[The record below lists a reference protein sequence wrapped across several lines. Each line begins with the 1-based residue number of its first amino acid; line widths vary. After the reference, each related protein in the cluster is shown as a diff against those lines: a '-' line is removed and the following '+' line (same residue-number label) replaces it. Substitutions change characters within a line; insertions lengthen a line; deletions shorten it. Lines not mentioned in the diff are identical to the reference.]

1 MILTLDIGNTNIK
14 TALFDGKEMR
24 YYWRMSTNIQK
35 SSDEYG
41 IVLVNL
47 FQHVGVRPEEVEG
60 IMISSVVP
68 TINFT
73 IEHMCQNYFGQTP
86 LFVVPGIKTGI
97 NIRYENP
104 RELGS
109 DRIANAVAAYEE
121 YGAPTIFIDFGTA
134 TTFGVVGEGGVFL
147 GGCICPGVKLA
158 SEALVTGTAK
168 LPRFELTKPEHVIG
182 RTTLTNLQSGM
193 YYGYVGLVKNIV
205 RKIKQELGQEA
216 TVVATGGMAVMIAE
230 ESNTDDL
237 FEHAVDAAVQNGLVH
252 DGELVVLTAGVPLG
266 ISGTTNLMKVH
277 VVGHLLSRGQGL
289 HGGKVVAP
297 LCVIRNLEKD
307 AKNFNTGDVIVCHQT
322 TREMFSMLRKSSAIV
337 LEDDNPE

>member
-73 IEHMCQNYFGQTP
+73 IEHMCQNYFGRTP

-216 TVVATGGMAVMIAE
+216 TVVAT
-230 ESNTDDL
+230 
-237 FEHAVDAAVQNGLVH
+237 AAWQ
-252 DGELVVLTAGVPLG
+252 
-266 ISGTTNLMKVH
+266 
-277 VVGHLLSRGQGL
+277 
-289 HGGKVVAP
+289 
-297 LCVIRNLEKD
+297 
-307 AKNFNTGDVIVCHQT
+307 
-322 TREMFSMLRKSSAIV
+322 
-337 LEDDNPE
+337 

>member
-14 TALFDGKEMR
+14 TALFDGADMVK
-24 YYWRMSTNIQK
+24 YWRLSTNITNT
-35 SSDEYG
+35 SDEYG
-41 IVLVNL
+41 ITIMNL
-47 FQHVGVRPEEVEG
+47 FQHEGISVKDVEG
-60 IMISSVVP
+60 IVISSVVP

-73 IEHMCQNYFGQTP
+73 IEHMCQNYFGKTP
-86 LFVVPGIKTGI
+86 LFIGPGVKTGI

-134 TTFGVVGEGGVFL
+134 TTFGVVGEGGAFL
-147 GGCICPGVKLA
+147 GGCICPGIKLA

-216 TVVATGGMAVMIAE
+216 KVVATGGMAVMIAE
-230 ESNTDDL
+230 ESKAIDTLD
-237 FEHAVDAAVQNGLVH
+237 GL
-252 DGELVVLTAGVPLG
+252 LTL
-266 ISGTTNLMKVH
+266 K
-277 VVGHLLSRGQGL
+277 GL
-289 HGGKVVAP
+289 R
-297 LCVIRNLEKD
+297 LIYERN
-307 AKNFNTGDVIVCHQT
+307 
-322 TREMFSMLRKSSAIV
+322 R
-337 LEDDNPE
+337 